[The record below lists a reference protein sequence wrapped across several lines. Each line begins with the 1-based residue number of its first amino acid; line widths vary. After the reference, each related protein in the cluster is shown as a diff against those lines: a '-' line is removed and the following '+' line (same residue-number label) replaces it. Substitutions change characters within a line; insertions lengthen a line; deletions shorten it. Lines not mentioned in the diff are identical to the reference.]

1 VEGVDVAGQ
10 SGNGA
15 GAGWT
20 VLLLLGVLLNGIG
33 LIGGIPLLPLI
44 GFPLGVVGLIGV
56 LAAKRKAKS

>member
-15 GAGWT
+15 GGWT

-44 GFPLGVVGLIGV
+44 GFPLGVIGLIGV